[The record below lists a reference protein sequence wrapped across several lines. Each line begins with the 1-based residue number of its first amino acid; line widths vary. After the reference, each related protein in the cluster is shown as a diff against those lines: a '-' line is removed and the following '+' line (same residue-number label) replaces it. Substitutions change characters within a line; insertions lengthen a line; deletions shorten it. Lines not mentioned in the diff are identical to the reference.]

1 MMALSLRDR
10 LKLLTVVD
18 LKKELKDFGAIQ
30 TGVKDILVDRL
41 AYLIEREQAG
51 ITQDPSAGE
60 KIIGFLNCVIQ
71 TEKMQLTATKA

>member
-30 TGVKDILVDRL
+30 TGVKDVLVDRL

-51 ITQDPSAGE
+51 ITQDRSAGK
-60 KIIGFLNCVIQ
+60 KILGFLDCVID
-71 TEKMQLTATKA
+71 TEKMLHL